1 MGVINVQGPT
11 TGRSYAV
18 KIAGETPTPQE
29 QARIDQYV
37 NQQDVAYDQYLQS
50 RYGAPQEEPL
60 SIEEPD
66 QEIDKTAFRRGFE
79 RQGFGFGPQFQAS
92 LGNTLETL
100 GSEYGWDGIQDY
112 GERLRDKGR
121 DELARLEAEDASV
134 RFGDIEGVGTGLSFA
149 GEVIGEESGDLA
161 IQTGATLAGGIFG
174 PLGMAVGRAAGV
186 GYTTIKA
193 LPEFFSEAV
202 ETQKRAGEDV
212 SIRKAAAATA
222 GAALAEAIADYF
234 VVGKLL
240 NPSEGKRIARALKDG
255 AKSAG
260 VEGATEV
267 SQQVIMRAQAG
278 LPLDNAEA
286 FAEYA
291 EALAGGM
298 VAGGTFGAGLSA
310 ISAAPTNLAER
321 QLDEDYNEMALTNAG
336 RLKFSEDAEREN
348 IQQNLMDLEEQ
359 QNARETAQGARQGD
373 LALPAP
379 EQPIAALPSP
389 DTVSPMEFDQK
400 SYDKSVFDRVLQQI
414 KADKK
419 VNVTRIMAKVK
430 QDIPELKRTQVN
442 DVINDL
448 KARGILADNPSSKGG
463 KHILMGS
470 IAPEINDPDVQLRR
484 TIDSSTA
491 NIKTLQDRLNKLMNY
506 ELPTVQRTGFDLQ
519 GRKATEDSTLAEI
532 SAVEQEINANKDMIE
547 TAQNRLP
554 QTHVP
559 RFEKVG
565 LPDNLKQVPLDQLDE
580 NAGPLVERYENQKA
594 LLEEYKQ
601 QAAGIKKALN
611 KLNNK
616 SKKRNLSSVE
626 VDRFTRLQEKHNQLS
641 ARAAEVQSNLKTPKQ
656 IIEDARAEQ
665 AQQARDIKEL
675 ETRVKAAEAKAVDR
689 DVQESLNARQAAD
702 SSLDEPRVPIFTSI
716 FNNKQASVFSA
727 LRQRLNKYNLKDI
740 KLEGEQQIQGAEG
753 SYSPTA
759 RLISLSMGMYDPN
772 MTEQEYNDA
781 VSEVMDHEVIHALK
795 DIGVITDKEMKI
807 LEKAAGK
814 TQYVKR
820 LNNGETQQ
828 RKYTYLDRAKKM
840 YPELDDS
847 AQREEA
853 IAEMFR
859 DYSAGRLKIGGA
871 PRSLFTKIKDFFR
884 GLAYSM
890 SGEGFNSVDDIFQG
904 IQSGEVGARDRAT
917 SEADQV
923 RQSRLAAT
931 EEEMRP
937 EREIMMPIDPNLPRD
952 QIRRQ
957 IQNLTKEN
965 VSLVKGLIKRIDS
978 TFGTKSGDNVKDLS
992 KVTQKAQRPS
1002 ILAAKPW
1009 HTVAHIRDTYRFK
1022 TVIDD
1027 FRDVPNIF
1035 NELLKEG
1042 VGLVKIDTNKLFA
1055 PKEWGWRI
1063 IAFDLRMPNGQLV
1076 EWYLPLRELEVE
1088 KKARGHLIFEEWRNK
1103 SQEEMNAQQVEF
1115 MKAVDTSWTNYD
1127 NAFQA
1132 ALGRMGIDRQEAEA
1146 SWRSAETSMSE
1157 AALNARRSSGI
1168 MVSSSGSLGTQV
1180 PSSERKMGSE
1190 PSVKSTA
1197 RMVPSSISA
1206 REAIVST
1213 SDDYNTGTPTD
1224 TQVKFSRLPRTEN
1237 VQGLQSFIRNN
1248 PDGFTLDA
1256 STFEPASGGFVVAPL
1271 KEAEIIVGQDLPE
1284 EVILGYIED
1293 NKDISREIGKPVY
1306 LGGWFDSE
1314 SEQYFLDNTLI
1325 VPTAEEAL
1333 YIAEAA
1339 DQLAIFDLN
1348 NFEEI
1353 RTNDGIEQLKQGGA
1367 YRSDTAIGYQRNLAE
1382 IGRRFTEARNQRSSR
1397 QREQLAR
1404 PSKQSRL
1411 VLPLTD
1417 EQRAASILDYV
1428 DPKTGKPLFRNKA
1441 GSETLVSFANKLL
1454 ELRGTKSYDI
1464 INSEQDREDVA
1475 NIMAA
1480 EAEAALLSSSDA
1492 LGWYDATLKLAK
1504 RALIGLYPE
1513 VSPTK
1518 VDGTANPAFDPQAEI
1533 AFDYATAVT
1542 SNGLSVI
1549 DNYKFA
1555 AKQYDEFKVTGKF
1568 PLKGTGDQGGSMIKA
1583 FEFWNALVD
1592 QGLTVNEIGDLLMQQ
1607 RRRGDLNLL
1616 LMDVFGVNRV
1626 KDLPIQVDGK
1636 EEADTVVSVA
1646 YVIGPKIGNGFFQ
1659 NLRGNFEPLTM
1670 DRWWMRFVNRVT
1682 GNPKVVYSDELVG
1695 KNVDRVW
1702 NRVSN
1707 PEAMEQIELD
1717 MLADAREALGITTLE
1732 RSDTEVLARELEK
1745 QWNKRYNRAYND
1757 KLKELLEEMD
1767 FTIVRGSVRGPDA
1780 EGAKAIAR
1788 DARPAKPEL
1797 ALASGALVQKI
1808 KPALQE
1814 DPRGGPDRTA
1824 MRSVANRA
1832 RELLVDGLGVDLTN
1846 ADFQALMWYAEKRIF
1861 EAGGVRK
1868 GQGDDNDYAD
1878 GAIALLRERGI
1889 PDDKIKAALPES
1901 ERGRV
1906 NRGNAELERNSAV
1919 GAKARDAVQEPI
1931 EGNFFAPRELS
1942 LVNEEQALQSGLT
1955 PQELAETN
1963 EVIAGV
1969 AVDEAPV
1976 KLSRVPVADAYMP
1989 VAAPV
1994 KMKDGSL
2001 NPVYGYIR
2009 LGGKLRPVVLPKGS
2023 HTVFENGI
2031 EAGGGLLH
2039 IHERSHDKEL
2049 VENSKYKRV
2058 ENAIYDIMRR
2068 WQDQGYQD
2076 GDAVIGYDSREGY
2089 VLDWR
2094 DNLAFSAPPLRLVL
2108 EYGENADGAPIK
2120 SAFYVKTFFPL
2131 LEKKRRAVPQK
2142 SGRNVMRQ
2150 AKADVPKMLSKL
2162 VLSTSPMQNTPNF
2175 SSADLEQTMQNLRYA
2190 GTQNTIAS
2198 ILGKAGKPFGID
2210 KERIDRGTEWLFTKM
2225 QDDFL
2230 PVAKMYDKLRQSGAN
2245 ISRDMD
2251 AYFQELLM
2259 HGVNGAKKTTFQ
2271 TEELEPLLNT
2281 VSSIEL
2287 NRVEEAEITRLSGY
2301 YKEMKDKT
2309 KNSGHALANAYLYA
2323 LHAIERNARISSLSN
2338 GNDTTGSGMS
2348 NTEANAIINY
2358 VNNMDAG
2365 KSAALR
2371 KIASDTRDI
2380 IDGTNSVY
2388 IDGGLIPDYR
2398 DDDDIDDDTRQAY
2411 TKYDNYVPLRGF
2423 ADSEME
2429 LDRATSQQSFT
2440 GGSGQ
2445 RFGGVGSP
2453 NKKALGRKSYAGDI
2467 IANIAVQRQAAID
2480 KAERNKVG
2488 IAFLNLLESDDAVI
2502 QNGMQDIATVLERHP
2517 LRRVMRNGRISVMPD
2532 RDFHNPDLPIL
2543 AVRRGGVEH
2552 LIGFYDDRMANAFKG
2567 GSVKQV
2573 NAFMGAMH
2581 ALVRTYANMLTSW
2594 NPAFLLG
2601 NLPRDI
2607 ETALY
2612 NSQQYNMKGS
2622 SKDIMKGI
2630 PSAYRA
2636 IYNISTKGDKGDPYW
2651 RNRYQQFYD
2660 NGGQNVLNQM
2670 GDLLDN
2676 QKDIQKTIS
2685 SIVEADGRGNKA
2697 GVRRLMSGTGKGV
2710 KSIANYVEAVNTAV
2724 ENSTR
2729 LAFFDAAVRNLEAQ
2743 GVPTERAL
2751 REAAAGARQLTTNFA
2766 KGGQNKNFWNT
2777 FYLFFNASLQGSMAM
2792 LNATVNSKKARV
2804 ALAGIVATG
2813 FLMDQLNSILSG
2825 DEDEDG
2831 YLDYDNMNEYK
2842 LAHSFVIPTG
2852 DGEFVTIPL
2861 AYGLNIFY
2869 NFGRSTSAMLRGKY
2883 TVGEA
2888 VGSSLGTLVSTMNP
2902 FGGNSPWTF
2911 VAPTVLDPAVELL
2924 TNKNFMDG
2932 PIYKELS
2939 PFEQYKSRS
2948 ALHWSTTSPTA
2959 ISIAKFVN
2967 DTIGGGTDVI
2977 PGEVLGMRVDM
2988 NPDAIEHMMDFLLGG
3003 AGKFGVQLFEFG
3015 ANGVPAI
3022 IEGEWENDMVRRT
3035 PLLNKV
3041 YTAVTEK
3048 DRSGDYYE
3056 KRDEI
3061 LAIDAEL
3068 RDARASGDRDRV
3080 NAVLSRYPDQ
3090 VRLIGPV
3097 KKIASAIRKL
3107 NKRKRLVMKAAN
3119 ISDDRRRELL
3129 DAIETRKQKLIAASN
3144 VLMQDL

>member
-1 MGVINVQGPT
+1 MGVINVQG
-11 TGRSYAV
+11 YNV
-18 KIAGETPTPQE
+18 KIAGDQPTPEE
-29 QARIDQYV
+29 QQRIDQYIQR
-37 NQQDVAYDQYLQS
+37 QQAASEAFY
-50 RYGAPQEEPL
+50 RERFGAPEVEQDTVVQ
-60 SIEEPD
+60 D
-66 QEIDKTAFRRGFE
+66 QDIDKTAFTRGFE
-79 RQGFGFGPQFQAS
+79 RQGFGFGPQFQSS

-100 GSEYGWDGIQDY
+100 GSEYGWDGIQDF
-112 GERLRDKGR
+112 GARLRDKGR
-121 DELARLEAEDASV
+121 SELERLEAEDPSV
-134 RFGDIEGVGTGLSFA
+134 RFGDVKDVGTGLSFA
-149 GEVIGEESGDLA
+149 GEVIGEEAGDFA
-161 IQTGATLAGGIFG
+161 IQSGATIAGGIFG
-174 PLGMAVGRAAGV
+174 PVGAGVGRALGV

-202 ETQKRAGEDV
+202 DTQRRAGEDV
-212 SIRKAAAATA
+212 SVLKAAAATA
-222 GAALAEAIADYF
+222 GAALAEAISDYF
-234 VVGKLL
+234 IVGKLL
-240 NPSEGKRIARALKDG
+240 SPSEGKRLARALKDG
-255 AKSAG
+255 GKSAG
-260 VEGATEV
+260 VEGAVEV

-278 LPLDNAEA
+278 LPLDNEEA

-291 EALAGGM
+291 ESLAGGM

-310 ISAAPTNLAER
+310 ISSQPTNVAEL
-321 QLDEDYNEMALTNAG
+321 QLDEDYNEMALTNAA
-336 RLKFSEDAEREN
+336 RLKFSEDAEQQN
-348 IQQNLMDLEEQ
+348 IQENLLDQAEQ
-359 QNARETAQGARQGD
+359 QKARDEALSARQD
-373 LALPAP
+373 ALALPAP
-379 EQPIAALPSP
+379 QQPIAALPSP
-389 DTVSPMEFDQK
+389 QTVSPMEFDQK
-400 SYDKSVFDRVLQQI
+400 SYNKSVFDRVLQQI
-414 KADKK
+414 KADKG
-419 VNVTRIMAKVK
+419 VNIARIMAKVK
-430 QDIPELKRTQVN
+430 SDIPDLKRSQVY
-442 DVINDL
+442 DVITDL
-448 KARGILADNPSSKGG
+448 KARGILADNPSGNGG
-463 KHILMGS
+463 KYILMGS

-491 NIKTLQDRLNKLMNY
+491 NIKSLNDRLEKLLKY
-506 ELPTVQRTGFDLQ
+506 DLPTVQRTGFDLQ
-519 GRKATEDSTLAEI
+519 GRKSTEDATLAEI
-532 SAVEQEINANKDMIE
+532 SAIEQEIKANEEMID
-547 TAQNRLP
+547 TAQKRLP

-565 LPDNLKQVPLDQLDE
+565 LPSDLKQVPIDQLDE
-580 NAGPLVERYENQKA
+580 NAAPLVERYENQKA
-594 LLEEYKQ
+594 LLDEYKR
-601 QAAGIKKALN
+601 QAAGIKKALS
-611 KLNNK
+611 KLNRT
-616 SKKRNLSSVE
+616 SKKRSLSSVE
-626 VDRFTRLQEKHNQLS
+626 VDRLTRLQEKYNQLS

-656 IIEDARAEQ
+656 MVEAARLEQ
-665 AQQARDIKEL
+665 EQQARDIKEL
-675 ETRVKAAEAKAVDR
+675 EARVKAAEAKAVDR

-702 SSLDEPRVPIFTSI
+702 SALDEPRVSPFTSI
-716 FNNKQASVFSA
+716 FNNKQASVFAS

-740 KLEGEQQIQGAEG
+740 KLQGEQQIQGAEG

-772 MTEQEYNDA
+772 MTEQEYTDA
-781 VSEVMDHEVIHALK
+781 VAEVVDHEVIHALK
-795 DIGVITDKEMKI
+795 DIGVITANEMKV
-807 LEKAAGK
+807 LEKASAN

-820 LNNGETQQ
+820 LQNGGTQQ

-884 GLAYSM
+884 GLAYSL

-904 IQSGEVGARDRAT
+904 IQSGEIGARDRAA
-917 SEADQV
+917 SEADQL

-952 QIRRQ
+952 QVRRQ
-957 IQNLTKEN
+957 IQNLTREN
-965 VSLVKGLIKRIDS
+965 VSLVKGLIKRIDA
-978 TFGTKSGDNVKDLS
+978 TFGTKSGDNIKDLS

-1022 TVIDD
+1022 TVISD

-1042 VGLVKIDTNKLFA
+1042 VGLVKIDTNKLFE

-1076 EWYLPLRELEVE
+1076 EWYLPLNELEVE

-1103 SQEEMNAQQVEF
+1103 TQEEMNAQQVEF
-1115 MKAVDTSWTNYD
+1115 MKAIDTSWTNYD
-1127 NAFQA
+1127 NAFQS
-1132 ALGRMGIDRQEAEA
+1132 ALNRMGIDRQEAEA
-1146 SWRSAETSMSE
+1146 SWRSAETSISE
-1157 AALNARRSSGI
+1157 AALNARKSSGMI
-1168 MVSSSGSLGTQV
+1168 VSSSDNRGTQL
-1180 PSSERKMGSE
+1180 PSRDRKMGSE

-1213 SDDYNTGTPTD
+1213 SDDYTTTTPTD
-1224 TQVKFSRLPRTEN
+1224 TQVKFSRLPRTES

-1248 PDGFTLDA
+1248 PDGFTLNPR
-1256 STFEPASGGFVVAPL
+1256 TFEPVSGGFVVAPL
-1271 KEAEIIVGQDLPE
+1271 KEAEVIVGQDLPE

-1293 NKDISREIGKPVY
+1293 NKDISRATGKPVY

-1314 SEQYFLDNTLI
+1314 SQQYFLDNTLI

-1353 RTNDGIEQLKQGGA
+1353 RTNDGIERLKQAGA

-1382 IGRRFTEARNQRSSR
+1382 VGRRFAEARDQRSSR
-1397 QREQLAR
+1397 EREQLNR
-1404 PSKQSRL
+1404 PSKQSKL
-1411 VLPLTD
+1411 VLPLTED
-1417 EQRAASILDYV
+1417 QRAASILDYV
-1428 DPKTGKPLFRNKA
+1428 DPNTGKPLFKNKA

-1475 NIMAA
+1475 RIMAA

-1504 RALIGLYPE
+1504 RVLIGLYPE
-1513 VSPTK
+1513 ISPTK
-1518 VDGTANPAFDPQAEI
+1518 ADGTANPNFDQEAEI

-1555 AKQYDEFKVTGKF
+1555 AKQYDEFKATGKF

-1592 QGLTVNEIGDLLMQQ
+1592 RGLTVNEIGELLMRQS
-1607 RRRGDLNLL
+1607 RRGDLNSLL
-1616 LMDVFGVNRV
+1616 VNVFGVNRV
-1626 KDLPIQVDGK
+1626 KDLPIQVDAK

-1659 NLRGNFEPLTM
+1659 NLRGNFDPLTM
-1670 DRWWMRFVNRVT
+1670 DRWWMRFVNRIT
-1682 GNPKVVYSDELVG
+1682 GNPTVVYADELVG
-1695 KNVDRVW
+1695 KNIDRVW
-1702 NRVSN
+1702 NRISN
-1707 PEAMEQIELD
+1707 PESMEQIELD
-1717 MLADAREALGITTLE
+1717 MLSDAREALGITTLE
-1732 RSDTEVLARELEK
+1732 RSDTQLLARELEK

-1757 KLKELLEEMD
+1757 KLKELLDEMD
-1767 FTIVRGSVRGPDA
+1767 FSIVNGSVRGPDA

-1797 ALASGALVQKI
+1797 ALASGALVAKV

-1814 DPRGGPDRTA
+1814 DPRSGPDRTA

-1832 RELLVDGLGVDLTN
+1832 RELLLDGLGIDLTN

-1868 GQGDDNDYAD
+1868 GKGDDNDYAD

-1889 PDDKIKAALPES
+1889 TDDKIKAALPDA

-1906 NRGNAELERNSAV
+1906 NRGNADLERNSAV
-1919 GAKARDAVQEPI
+1919 GASTRDAVQKPT
-1931 EGNFFAPRELS
+1931 EGNFFAPRELT
-1942 LVNEEQALQSGLT
+1942 LVDEGQSLQSKLT
-1955 PQELAETN
+1955 QRELNDTN
-1963 EVIAGV
+1963 EVISGV
-1969 AVDEAPV
+1969 SVSEAPV
-1976 KLSRVPVADAYMP
+1976 KLSRVPVSEAYMP

-2001 NPVYGYIR
+2001 TPVYGYIR

-2023 HTVFENGI
+2023 HRVFENGI

-2039 IHERSHDKEL
+2039 IHERSHDREL

-2108 EYGENADGAPIK
+2108 EYGENTDGAPIK
-2120 SAFYVKTFFPL
+2120 NAFYVKTFFPI

-2142 SGRNVMRQ
+2142 SGRDVMRQ
-2150 AKADVPKMLSKL
+2150 ARADVPKMLSKL
-2162 VLSTSPMQNTPNF
+2162 VLSTSPTQGTPNF
-2175 SSADLEQTMQNLRYA
+2175 GPADLEQTMQNLRYA
-2190 GTQNTIAS
+2190 GVQNTIAN

-2230 PVAKMYDKLRQSGAN
+2230 PVAKIYDKLRQDGAN

-2259 HGVNGAKKTTFQ
+2259 HGVNGAKKTKFQ
-2271 TEELEPLLNT
+2271 TEELEPLLNI

-2287 NRVEEAEITRLSGY
+2287 NKAEEAEITRLSGY
-2301 YKEMKDKT
+2301 YKEIKDKT
-2309 KNSGHALANAYLYA
+2309 KNSGHAIANAYLYA
-2323 LHAIERNARISSLSN
+2323 LHAIERNARISSLTN
-2338 GNDTTGSGMS
+2338 GSDTSGSGMS
-2348 NTEANAIINY
+2348 NSEANAIINY

-2365 KSAALR
+2365 KRASLVN
-2371 KIASDTRDI
+2371 IASATRNI
-2380 IDGTNSVY
+2380 IDGTNNVY
-2388 IDGGLIPDYR
+2388 IEGGLIPDFK
-2398 DDDDIDDDTRQAY
+2398 DDDDIDDDTRKAY

-2429 LDRATSQQSFT
+2429 LDRATSQQSYT
-2440 GGSGQ
+2440 GASGQ

-2467 IANIAVQRQAAID
+2467 IANMAVQRQAAID

-2532 RDFHNPDLPIL
+2532 RDFHNPNLPIL
-2543 AVRRGGVEH
+2543 SVRRDGVEH
-2552 LIGFYDDRMANAFKG
+2552 LIGFYDDRVANAFKG
-2567 GSVKQV
+2567 ASIKQT

-2581 ALVRTYANMLTSW
+2581 SLVRTYANMLTSW

-2636 IYNISTKGDKGDPYW
+2636 IYNISTNKSKGDPYW
-2651 RNRYQQFYD
+2651 RNRYQQFYE

-2685 SIVEADGRGNKA
+2685 AIVEADGRGNKL

-2710 KSIANYVEAVNTAV
+2710 KSVANYVEAVNTAV
-2724 ENSTR
+2724 ENATR

-2766 KGGQNKNFWNT
+2766 KGGQSKTFWNT

-2792 LNATVNSKKARV
+2792 VNATVNSPNARK
-2804 ALAGIVATG
+2804 ALAGIVVTG
-2813 FLMDQLNSILSG
+2813 FLMDQLNALLSG
-2825 DEDEDG
+2825 DEDDDG

-2869 NFGRSTSAMLRGKY
+2869 NFGRSISSMLRGRY

-2888 VGSSLGTLVSTMNP
+2888 VSSSLGTLVSTMNP
-2902 FGGNSPWTF
+2902 FGGNSPLTF
-2911 VAPTVLDPAVELL
+2911 VAPTILDPAVELL

-2959 ISIAKFVN
+2959 VSISRFVN
-2967 DTIGGGTDVI
+2967 DVIGGGTDVI
-2977 PGEVLGMRVDM
+2977 PGEVLGNRVDI
-2988 NPDAIEHMMDFLLGG
+2988 NPDVIEHIMDFMLGG
-3003 AGKFGVQLFEFG
+3003 AGKFGIQLFEFG
-3015 ANGVPAI
+3015 YDGVPAI
-3022 IEGEWENDMVRRT
+3022 INGEWENDMIRRT

-3048 DRSGDYYE
+3048 DKSGDYYA

-3068 RDARASGDRDRV
+3068 RDARQSGDTDRV
-3080 NAVLSRYPDQ
+3080 NAVLSRYPEQ
-3090 VRLIGPV
+3090 VRLIKPI
-3097 KKIASAIRKL
+3097 KNIASKIRKL
-3107 NKRKRLVMKAAN
+3107 NKRKRLIMKNAN
-3119 ISDDRRRELL
+3119 ISDAQKRK
-3129 DAIETRKQKLIAASN
+3129 AIQEIEEATNKLIATSN
-3144 VLMQDL
+3144 SIMKNL